1 MSYFSLQPYCFL
13 PKLVGR
19 FRKNHPNMNQTPP
32 LWYYSIS
39 IFMKPNKGQ
48 SHKPLNIC
56 IWLLACKLS
65 LTWLKVKDKTQPPQC
80 HLKIPGNLRRS
91 PSLLYGKSMT
101 QGPSEQN
108 SLQIIFNLLIWIL
121 PDLGTEPPS
130 FLHSSWLGTPRSS
143 TSALEWK
150 DNRFSSSQS
159 STEKQVSEK
168 LPEAEKFSSQRF
180 LILIWIWLKMH
191 NIKDGFGRCRWE

>member
-56 IWLLACKLS
+56 IWLLACKVSLS
-65 LTWLKVKDKTQPPQC
+65 WLKVKDKTQPPQC

-101 QGPSEQN
+101 SPSEHN
-108 SLQIIFNLLIWIL
+108 SLQIMFYLLIPRPGHWTAKLPPLLLVGHAPHLDLGLGVEGQQVLVVTVIYRKTGVWKTDRSREIFISKIFNFNLNL
-121 PDLGTEPPS
+121 TQN
-130 FLHSSWLGTPRSS
+130 T
-143 TSALEWK
+143 
-150 DNRFSSSQS
+150 
-159 STEKQVSEK
+159 
-168 LPEAEKFSSQRF
+168 
-180 LILIWIWLKMH
+180 
-191 NIKDGFGRCRWE
+191 